1 MPRVPALR
9 LRGSLSTQPVAPSIV
24 KHAITG
30 LRGIHSTEAE
40 SVERETYINKHGEEI
55 FFRGESAPPGYRFL
69 PAGSHYLTRH
79 CRILANKQRV
89 KLYALYLPRIKTVT
103 SKSPFTVFA
112 NAGQSGLYVPERI
125 LATVTSQYEKIIDR
139 RDMKVV
145 RIVNRNYPRMPSED
159 KAEFRKRC
167 SSPLVRP
174 LSENDIASL
183 ARRYARDRYTAFL
196 SLSRSEGN
204 KKAREEAC
212 REAAQIASSWCGP

>member
-1 MPRVPALR
+1 MPGVRVPAL
-9 LRGSLSTQPVAPSIV
+9 STRPVAPSVV

-40 SVERETYINKHGEEI
+40 SEAESVERETYINKHEEEI
-55 FFRGESAPPGYRFL
+55 FFRGESPPPGYRFV

-79 CRILANKQRV
+79 CRSLSKQQRV
-89 KLYALYLPRIKTVT
+89 KVYALYLPRIKTKR
-103 SKSPFTVFA
+103 SKSPFTVL
-112 NAGQSGLYVPERI
+112 AGQSGLYVPEHI
-125 LATVTSQYEKIIDR
+125 FATVTSQYEKRIDR

-145 RIVNRNYPRMPSED
+145 RVVNREYPRMPSED

-174 LSENDIASL
+174 LSENDIGIL

-212 REAAQIASSWCGP
+212 REAAQIVSSWRGP

>member
-1 MPRVPALR
+1 MPGVRVPAL
-9 LRGSLSTQPVAPSIV
+9 STRPVAPSVV

-40 SVERETYINKHGEEI
+40 SEAESVERETYINKHEE
-55 FFRGESAPPGYRFL
+55 E
-69 PAGSHYLTRH
+69 
-79 CRILANKQRV
+79 
-89 KLYALYLPRIKTVT
+89 YLPRIKTKR
-103 SKSPFTVFA
+103 SKSPFTVLA
-112 NAGQSGLYVPERI
+112 DQTGLYVPEHI
-125 LATVTSQYEKIIDR
+125 FATVTSQYEKRIDK

-145 RIVNRNYPRMPSED
+145 RVVNREYPRMPSED

-174 LSENDIASL
+174 LSENDIGIL

-196 SLSRSEGN
+196 SLSRSGGN

-212 REAAQIASSWCGP
+212 REAAQIVSSWRGP

>member
-40 SVERETYINKHGEEI
+40 SVERETYINKHGEE
-55 FFRGESAPPGYRFL
+55 
-69 PAGSHYLTRH
+69 
-79 CRILANKQRV
+79 
-89 KLYALYLPRIKTVT
+89 YLPRIKTVT